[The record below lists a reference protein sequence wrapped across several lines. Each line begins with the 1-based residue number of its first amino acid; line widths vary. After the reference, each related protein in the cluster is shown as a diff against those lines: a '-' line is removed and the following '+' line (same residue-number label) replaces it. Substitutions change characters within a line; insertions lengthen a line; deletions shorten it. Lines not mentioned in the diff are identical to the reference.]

1 MNVVCHVITNAG
13 RWKGPSTL
21 SQIDATLFRMHS
33 LPIHVDWTDLEMI
46 DDDHFTT
53 RGAVDFAH
61 RLVTSVLTALPR
73 PLTQRLH
80 VITDSTI
87 DYNDWD
93 DTNHHHHK
101 QASNYLIALF
111 ESSGFSQVTV
121 DAVGGSGFVS
131 YPHFRPRL
139 KAHFASTTPLP
150 VANCITTNSTPTTI
164 LFMGGWNDLYSGHP
178 LPRILRAV
186 QECVDIARHGTSQRS
201 CQAV

>member
-21 SQIDATLFRMHS
+21 SQIDATLFQMHS
-33 LPIHVDWTDLEMI
+33 LPVHVDWTDLEMI

-93 DTNHHHHK
+93 DTHHHHHK
-101 QASNYLIALF
+101 EASKYLIALF

-139 KAHFASTTPLP
+139 KAHFASTATLP
-150 VANCITTNSTPTTI
+150 VTKSITPTTI
-164 LFMGGWNDLYSGHP
+164 LFMGGWNDLHSGHP

-186 QECVDIARHGTSQRS
+186 QECVDIARHGTSPRS
-201 CQAV
+201 CQAVTSVI